1 VLRDLDKKIINSSQ
15 RGVTI
20 IRRTLVLRFLAID
33 EFSSEKDK
41 RFLNVL
47 ASSTHEDRT
56 PLNSTEDDTP
66 ERDLVFFDRLLSR
79 TLVNL
84 LSGMAKKDPQILAQA
99 EVRLDSVSPAIPR
112 LLELCAKTR

>member
-1 VLRDLDKKIINSSQ
+1 
-15 RGVTI
+15 
-20 IRRTLVLRFLAID
+20 LVLRFLAID
-33 EFSSEKDK
+33 EFANEKDK

-47 ASSTHEDRT
+47 AASTHEDRT
-56 PLNSTEDDTP
+56 PLNSAEDDTP

-84 LSGMAKKDPQILAQA
+84 LSGMAKRDAQTLAQA
-99 EVRLDSVSPAIPR
+99 EVRLDAVAPAIPR